1 MSLKKIILVVYGI
14 LLSHGAIYAQDSVKT
29 IVAKSGDGIINVLRS
44 HGMNVTKYYERF
56 LQLNEGNIR
65 KGSEL
70 HLGRIYYLPDAPD
83 SFEQMGRKIEI
94 LSKVD
99 TPIFSEELY
108 GIRKKDNSLENTV
121 YYMVLDESKSK
132 TISEE
137 YSKNHETARN
147 MAKELLSHG
156 AKVYMI
162 ENAIGKNANLGEYT
176 SIINRFYLKN
186 NGKYQRLLVMNLN
199 NATQTDN
206 TKITIAHHD
215 KSKQGQ
221 KLASNI
227 EKIFQKQNVLKKSS
241 KEYTEVFTDDINLY
255 LAKNVLPVM
264 TFIKIESDT
273 SLAQNYQSE
282 DKNEISLSD
291 LIIKGILQ
299 DYTNLDFDDEN

>member
-1 MSLKKIILVVYGI
+1 MSLKKIILIVFGI

-29 IVAKSGDGIINVLRS
+29 IVAENGEGIINVLRS
-44 HGMNVTKYYERF
+44 HGMNVTKYYARF
-56 LQLNEGNIR
+56 LELNEGNIR

-70 HLGRIYYLPDAPD
+70 HLGRTYYLPDAPD

-94 LSKVD
+94 LNKIE

-132 TISEE
+132 TISDA

-176 SIINRFYLKN
+176 SIINRLYLKN
-186 NGKYQRLLVMNLN
+186 NGQYQRLLVMNLN
-199 NATQTDN
+199 SAIQTDN

-215 KSKQGQ
+215 RSKQGQ

-227 EKIFQKQNVLKKSS
+227 GKIFQKQNVLKKTS
-241 KEYTEVFTDDINLY
+241 KEYTKVFTDDVNLY

-273 SLAQNYQSE
+273 SPAQNYQSA
-282 DKNEISLSD
+282 DKNEISFSD
-291 LIIKGILQ
+291 LIIKGILK
-299 DYTNLDFDDEN
+299 DYTNLDFDDED